1 MLLSE
6 TNPQDNLPKNYF
18 NDMKDVNRKDEVE
31 DETEKKKRKMASRV
45 ERYGRVGK
53 KKSNEEE

>member
-31 DETEKKKRKMASRV
+31 DETEKKRGKWHREWSDMV
-45 ERYGRVGK
+45 E
-53 KKSNEEE
+53 